1 MVEISYNKK
10 NIIVLFI
17 IMIIILFFI
26 YKGFIAES
34 NQYIKEY
41 KNYLISI
48 NASQYYFDKLNKNKI
63 NNKRKIKDDK
73 KIHNILLKMKN
84 DLNYSIIMD
93 EKLVTNL
100 TLIKYSK
107 NNKLKHVINDIVEY
121 LNYQKQN
128 FSDLYNLIENY
139 NAT

>member
-139 NAT
+139 NAA

>member
-10 NIIVLFI
+10 NIIILFI
-17 IMIIILFFI
+17 TMIIILFFI

-63 NNKRKIKDDK
+63 NNKRKIKDDE

-100 TLIKYSK
+100 NLIKYSK

>member
-63 NNKRKIKDDK
+63 NNKRKIKDDE
-73 KIHNILLKMKN
+73 KIHNILIKMKN
-84 DLNYSIIMD
+84 DLNYSIKMD
-93 EKLVTNL
+93 EKIVTNL

-107 NNKLKHVINDIVEY
+107 NSKLKHVINDIVEY

-128 FSDLYNLIENY
+128 FSDLYNLIDNY
-139 NAT
+139 NVA

>member
-63 NNKRKIKDDK
+63 NNKRKIKDDE

-107 NNKLKHVINDIVEY
+107 NNKLKHIINDIVEY

-128 FSDLYNLIENY
+128 FSDLINLIENY
-139 NAT
+139 NST

>member
-63 NNKRKIKDDK
+63 NNKRTIKDDE

-107 NNKLKHVINDIVEY
+107 NNKLKHIINDIVEY

-128 FSDLYNLIENY
+128 FSDLINLIENY
-139 NAT
+139 NST